1 MGRFRLLRAHRPCMK
16 SLTSTKELL
25 KKLHSSANGISEQ
38 ETKRRQ
44 KIYGK
49 NQVKTK
55 VKDSNLILLL
65 NQFKSPFVIILLF
78 ACIFSYVMKDNID
91 SAIIFTIIFFSS
103 LLGFFQEKG
112 ARDTVRQLLKLSKPH
127 IVVIRDSKEK
137 SVHFESLV
145 PGDIILL
152 KSGDMVPADCVL
164 IEAKDLM
171 VDEAI
176 LTGESIPVEKHSE
189 NSNVFNGTNVICGTA
204 KALVVTIGK
213 ETEFG
218 KISEKIAERAPQP
231 AFQQRMIQFGLLLMT
246 LTVSFMV
253 AIFIL
258 NVIVKHP
265 IFESMMFSLAIAVG
279 FTPQLLPL
287 VMTVNLAQGAKHMVK
302 KKVIVKKLNSIE
314 NFGSMNI
321 LCCDKT
327 GTLTESKVELY
338 SAVNCEGKESPWV
351 HAYAYVNAHFQSGY
365 PNPLDDAILR
375 KEHLNHL
382 KWEKL
387 DEIPYDFKRSRLSI
401 LAKKGPEVA
410 VVTKGAFQNILAI
423 CSKIQVTET
432 EIADLRAQRGEL
444 EKYFTTQSQS
454 GFRVLGIAY
463 KKFDH
468 KQKLNPED
476 ETDLI
481 FLGFLLFYD
490 PPKPKIA
497 ETLKEMVRLGIKM
510 KILTGDNPY
519 VAAFLAKKTEV
530 LKQDVVVGKDLENLK
545 EEEFNQLVLKKDVF
559 AEVSPLQKEQIIR
572 ALKKSGAIVGYLGD
586 GLNDAPAFHVADV
599 GISVSSAAPFIKAR
613 ADIVLVEKRL
623 RVLIAGVKEG
633 RRTVANTLKYIL
645 MAISANFGNMF
656 SMSGASLFLS
666 FLPLLPKQILLN
678 NLMTD
683 CSVMSICTDNID
695 TEMEEMPWKWDIKR
709 LKWFMLI
716 FGIASSVFDYMMFFG
731 LLFIFKAGEPS
742 FQTAWF
748 IESVLSASLIIFFI
762 RSQLPFYK
770 SKPSKTLI
778 FTILG
783 VCAATIALPWTRLG
797 KLFNLIPL
805 PLPYFLYIFGVL
817 VAYAALVEAIK
828 YYFLRVKKFNF
839 ISSKI
844 QQ

>member
-1 MGRFRLLRAHRPCMK
+1 MN
-16 SLTSTKELL
+16 LTNISPEEILQ
-25 KKLHSSANGISEQ
+25 KLHSSPGGISEK
-38 ETKRRQ
+38 EARRRQ

-49 NQVKTK
+49 NQIKTK

-65 NQFKSPFVIILLF
+65 GQFKSPFVIILLF
-78 ACIFSYVMKDNID
+78 ACIFSYAMKDNID
-91 SAIIFTIIFFSS
+91 SAIIFIIIFLSS
-103 LLGFFQEKG
+103 ILGFFQEKG
-112 ARDTVRQLLKLSKPH
+112 ARDTVRQLLKLSKPF
-127 IVVIRDSKEK
+127 IVLIRDSKERK
-137 SVHFESLV
+137 VHFESLV

-152 KSGDMVPADCVL
+152 KSGDIVPADCVL

-176 LTGESIPVEKHSE
+176 LTGESIPVEKNPEAISE
-189 NSNVFNGTNVICGTA
+189 KRLNLVFSGTNVICGTA

-218 KISEKIAERAPQP
+218 KISEKIAERAPRP
-231 AFQQRMIQFGLLLMT
+231 AFQQNMIQFGLLLMT
-246 LTVSFMV
+246 LTVTFMT

-258 NVIVKHP
+258 NVLLKHP

-287 VMTVNLAQGAKHMVK
+287 VITVNLAQGAKHMVK
-302 KKVIVKKLNSIE
+302 KKVIVKKLTSIE

-338 SAVNCEGKESPWV
+338 SAVNCEGNESSWV
-351 HAYAYVNAHFQSGY
+351 HDYAYVNAHFQTGY

-375 KEHLNHL
+375 HKQLNDQ

-387 DEIPYDFKRSRLSI
+387 DEIPYDFKRNRLSI
-401 LAKKGPEVA
+401 LAKKDLEVA
-410 VVTKGAFQNILAI
+410 VVTKGAFHNILAI
-423 CSKIQVTET
+423 CSKIQVTDT
-432 EIADLRAQRGEL
+432 EIADLSTKRDEL
-444 EKYFTTQSQS
+444 EQYFTTQSQN

-463 KKFDH
+463 KKFDQ
-468 KQKLNPED
+468 KQKLNPGD

-481 FLGFLLFYD
+481 FLGFLLFFD

-530 LKQDVVVGKDLENLK
+530 LNCDVVVGKDLEKLK
-545 EEEFNQLVLKKDVF
+545 EEEFNQLVLQKDVF

-572 ALKKSGAIVGYLGD
+572 ALKKSGTIVGYMGD
-586 GLNDAPAFHVADV
+586 GLNDAPAFHAADV

-695 TEMEEMPWKWDIKR
+695 TEMEERPWKWDIKR
-709 LKWFMLI
+709 LKWFMVI
-716 FGIASSVFDYMMFFG
+716 FGLASSVFDYMMFFG
-731 LLFIFKAGEPS
+731 MLFIFKAGEPS

-748 IESVLSASLIIFFI
+748 IESVLSASLIIIFI
-762 RSQLPFYK
+762 RSQQPFYK

-783 VCAATIALPWTRLG
+783 VCVATIALPWTRLG
-797 KLFNLIPL
+797 TLFNLIPL
-805 PLPYFLYIFGVL
+805 PLSYFLYIFGVL
-817 VAYAALVEAIK
+817 VAYASLIEAIK
-828 YYFLRVKKFNF
+828 YHFLRVRKFNF
-839 ISSKI
+839 ISSSD
-844 QQ
+844 QR